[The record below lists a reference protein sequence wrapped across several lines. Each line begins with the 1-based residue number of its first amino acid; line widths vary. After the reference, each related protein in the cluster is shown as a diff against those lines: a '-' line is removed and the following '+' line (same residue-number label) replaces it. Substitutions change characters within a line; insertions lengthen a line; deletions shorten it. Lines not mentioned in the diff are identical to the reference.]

1 MVALLVV
8 VVAITGLLCVVVTGL
23 LRSHA
28 DIVRAL
34 HSLGV
39 GLGDPA
45 TGTPDGAHDPSVH
58 VASPV
63 PRSAPLPA
71 ERSSAVH
78 ELQGVTPAGE
88 AIVVSMSSSPLTLLA
103 FLTSGCDSCAELWSS
118 VGDERERR
126 RLSLGTRVVVVTK
139 GPEWESPSGIAARAP
154 RGVTVVMSTDAWS
167 DYEVPG
173 SPYFVLVDGR
183 RGTRVGEGVG
193 HNVAQIADL
202 VGRAAAD
209 ERDPTSDTSAHTP
222 GGEPG
227 RSQSRAS
234 ALGLTGVEREVHN
247 DAVLRSAGI
256 LPGHPSLYPRRLE
269 DVFVPTGPPQPMGP
283 GGSGEGDTD
292 KPKGLPER

>member
-1 MVALLVV
+1 MLALVIVLLAVA
-8 VVAITGLLCVVVTGL
+8 GLLCVVVTGL

-45 TGTPDGAHDPSVH
+45 TEQHDGALERPVT
-58 VASPV
+58 VAGPGV
-63 PRSAPLPA
+63 NLPPLPA

-88 AIVVSMSSSPLTLLA
+88 AVVVSMSSSTVTLLA
-103 FLTSGCDSCAELWSS
+103 FLSSGCDSCAPLWAS
-118 VGDERERR
+118 VGDERDRD
-126 RLSLGTRVVVVTK
+126 RLPPGTRVVVVTK
-139 GPEWESPSGIAARAP
+139 GPEWESPALIAAKAP
-154 RGVTVVMSTDAWS
+154 RGIAVVMSTDAWG

-183 RGTRVGEGVG
+183 TRTRIGEGVG

-209 ERDPTSDTSAHTP
+209 ERDPASAAHPGTP
-222 GGEPG
+222 SAEHNP
-227 RSQSRAS
+227 SQSHAS
-234 ALGLTGVEREVHN
+234 ALGLTGVEREAHN

-256 LPGHPSLYPRRLE
+256 LPGDPSLYPRRFE
-269 DVFVPTGPPQPMGP
+269 DVFVATGPARPTATEGPVDSESNGP
-283 GGSGEGDTD
+283 GQ
-292 KPKGLPER
+292 PER